1 MSIHREEY
9 RMNTIQSAIPAIPEI
24 GLGTFRLQG
33 QVVIDSVTTGLEVGY
48 RHIDTAQ
55 IYGNEAEVGQAI
67 AASGVA
73 RDELFVT
80 TKIWIDSL
88 QRDKLIPSLKDSL
101 HKLQLEQ
108 LDLTL
113 IHWPSPNDAIPV
125 AEYMAALAEAK
136 AQGLTRAIGV
146 SNFTNAQL
154 QQAIATVGAAE
165 IATQQIEIHP
175 FLQNRKVI
183 DFVRSQGIHIT
194 AYMPLAYGKV
204 VTDPVIAAIA
214 TKHGVTPAQVALNWS
229 LQQGFAVIP
238 SSTKRANLE
247 ANLHFTRITLS
258 PEEMAQIATL
268 ERGERLANP
277 DGLAPA
283 WD

>member
-1 MSIHREEY
+1 MHA
-9 RMNTIQSAIPAIPEI
+9 TTQHTAIPEI

-33 QVVIDSVTTGLEVGY
+33 QVVIDSVTTGLDVGY

-55 IYGNEAEVGQAI
+55 IYGNEADVGQAI
-67 AASGVA
+67 AASAVPRG
-73 RDELFVT
+73 ELFVT
-80 TKIWIDSL
+80 TKIWIENL

-101 HKLQLEQ
+101 HKLRLEQ

-113 IHWPSPNDAIPV
+113 IHWPSPQDAIPV
-125 AEYMAALAEAK
+125 AETMAALAQAK

-154 QQAIATVGAAE
+154 RQAIDTVGASE
-165 IATQQIEIHP
+165 IATQQVEIHP

-183 DFVRSQGIHIT
+183 EFARSQGIHIT

-204 VTDPVIAAIA
+204 MADPVIAAIA
-214 TKHGVTPAQVALNWS
+214 AKHGVTPAQVALSWS

-247 ANLHFTRITLS
+247 ANLHFQRITLS
-258 PEEMAQIATL
+258 PDEMAQMATL

-277 DGLAPA
+277 DGLAPR

>member
-1 MSIHREEY
+1 MHA
-9 RMNTIQSAIPAIPEI
+9 TTHHTAIPAI

-33 QVVIDSVTTGLEVGY
+33 QVVIDSVTTGLDVGY

-55 IYGNEAEVGQAI
+55 IYGNEADVGQAI
-67 AASGVA
+67 AASAVP
-73 RDELFVT
+73 RDALFVT
-80 TKIWIDSL
+80 SKIWIDNL

-113 IHWPSPNDAIPV
+113 IHWPSPQDAIPV
-125 AEYMAALAEAK
+125 ADYMAALLDAK
-136 AQGLTRAIGV
+136 AQGLTKAIGV

-154 QQAIATVGAAE
+154 RQAIDTVGAAE
-165 IATQQIEIHP
+165 IATQQVEIHP
-175 FLQNRKVI
+175 FLQNRKVVE
-183 DFVRSQGIHIT
+183 FARSQGIHIT

-204 VTDPVIAAIA
+204 LADPVIAAIA
-214 TKHGVTPAQVALNWS
+214 TKYGVTPAQVALSWS

-247 ANLHFTRITLS
+247 ANLHFQRVTLS
-258 PEEMAQIATL
+258 PDEMAQMATL

-277 DGLAPA
+277 DGLAPQ

>member
-1 MSIHREEY
+1 
-9 RMNTIQSAIPAIPEI
+9 MNTTTRHTAIPEI

-33 QVVIDSVTTGLEVGY
+33 QVVIDSVTMGLDVGY

-67 AASGVA
+67 AASVVP
-73 RDELFVT
+73 RDALFVT
-80 TKIWIDSL
+80 TKIWIDNL
-88 QRDKLIPSLKDSL
+88 QRDRLIPSLKDSL
-101 HKLQLEQ
+101 HKLRLEQ

-113 IHWPSPNDAIPV
+113 IHWPSPQDAIPV
-125 AEYMAALAEAK
+125 AEYMEALAQAK

-154 QQAIATVGAAE
+154 RQAIDTVGAGE
-165 IATQQIEIHP
+165 IATQQVEIHP

-183 DFVRSQGIHIT
+183 DLARSQGIHIT

-204 VTDPVIAAIA
+204 MADPVIAAIA
-214 TKHGVTPAQVALNWS
+214 AKHGVTPAQVALSWS

-238 SSTKRANLE
+238 SSTRRANLE
-247 ANLHFTRITLS
+247 ANLHFQRITLS
-258 PEEMAQIATL
+258 PDEMAQMATL

-277 DGLAPA
+277 DGLAPQ

>member
-1 MSIHREEY
+1 
-9 RMNTIQSAIPAIPEI
+9 MNTTTRHTAIPEI

-33 QVVIDSVTTGLEVGY
+33 QVVIDSVAMGLDVGY

-67 AASGVA
+67 AASVVP
-73 RDELFVT
+73 RDALFVT
-80 TKIWIDSL
+80 TKIWIDNL
-88 QRDKLIPSLKDSL
+88 QRDRLIPSLKDSL
-101 HKLQLEQ
+101 HKLRLEQ

-113 IHWPSPNDAIPV
+113 IHWPSPQDAIPV
-125 AEYMAALAEAK
+125 AEYMEALAQAK
-136 AQGLTRAIGV
+136 AQGWTRAIGV

-154 QQAIATVGAAE
+154 RQAIDTVGAGE
-165 IATQQIEIHP
+165 IATQQVEIHP

-183 DFVRSQGIHIT
+183 DFARSQGIHIT

-204 VTDPVIAAIA
+204 MADPVIAAIA
-214 TKHGVTPAQVALNWS
+214 AKHGVTPAQVALSWS

-247 ANLHFTRITLS
+247 ANLHFQRITLS
-258 PEEMAQIATL
+258 PDEMAQMATL

-277 DGLAPA
+277 DGLAPQ

>member
-1 MSIHREEY
+1 
-9 RMNTIQSAIPAIPEI
+9 MNTTTPHTAIPEI

-33 QVVIDSVTTGLEVGY
+33 QVVIDSVTTGLDVGY

-67 AASGVA
+67 AASAVP
-73 RDELFVT
+73 RDALFVT
-80 TKIWIDSL
+80 TKIWIDNL
-88 QRDKLIPSLKDSL
+88 RRDKLIPSLKDSL
-101 HKLQLEQ
+101 HKLRLEQ

-113 IHWPSPNDAIPV
+113 IHWPSPQDAIPV
-125 AEYMAALAEAK
+125 ADYMAALAEAK

-154 QQAIATVGAAE
+154 RQAIDTVGAAE
-165 IATQQIEIHP
+165 IATQQVEIHP
-175 FLQNRKVI
+175 FLQNRKVV
-183 DFVRSQGIHIT
+183 DFARSQGIHIT
-194 AYMPLAYGKV
+194 AYMPLAYGNV
-204 VTDPVIAAIA
+204 MADPVIAAIA
-214 TKHGVTPAQVALNWS
+214 AKHGVTPAQVALSWS

-247 ANLHFTRITLS
+247 ANLHFQRITLS
-258 PEEMAQIATL
+258 PDEMAQMATL

-277 DGLAPA
+277 DGLAPQ

>member
-1 MSIHREEY
+1 MHA
-9 RMNTIQSAIPAIPEI
+9 TTQHTAIPEI

-33 QVVIDSVTTGLEVGY
+33 QVVIDSVTTGLDVGY

-55 IYGNEAEVGQAI
+55 IYGNEAEVGKAI
-67 AASGVA
+67 AASAVP
-73 RDELFVT
+73 RDALFVT
-80 TKIWIDSL
+80 TKIWIENL

-101 HKLQLEQ
+101 HKLRLEQ

-113 IHWPSPNDAIPV
+113 IHWPSPQDAIPV
-125 AEYMAALAEAK
+125 ADYMAALLDAK
-136 AQGLTRAIGV
+136 AQGLTKTIGV

-154 QQAIATVGAAE
+154 RQAIDTVGAAE
-165 IATQQIEIHP
+165 IATQQVEIHP

-183 DFVRSQGIHIT
+183 EFARSQGIHIT

-204 VTDPVIAAIA
+204 MADPVIVAIA
-214 TKHGVTPAQVALNWS
+214 AKHGVTPAQVALSWS

-238 SSTKRANLE
+238 SSTRRANLE
-247 ANLHFTRITLS
+247 ANLHFQRITLS
-258 PEEMAQIATL
+258 QDEMAQMAAL

-277 DGLAPA
+277 DGLAPQ

>member
-1 MSIHREEY
+1 
-9 RMNTIQSAIPAIPEI
+9 MNTSTRHTAIPEI

-33 QVVIDSVTTGLEVGY
+33 QVVIDSVTTGLDIGY

-67 AASGVA
+67 TASAVP
-73 RDELFVT
+73 RDALFVT
-80 TKIWIDSL
+80 TKIWIDNL

-101 HKLQLEQ
+101 RKLQLEQ

-113 IHWPSPNDAIPV
+113 IHWPSPQDAIPV
-125 AEYMAALAEAK
+125 AEYMAALLEAK

-154 QQAIATVGAAE
+154 RQAIDTVGAAE
-165 IATQQIEIHP
+165 IATQQVEIHP
-175 FLQNRKVI
+175 FLQNRTVI
-183 DFVRSQGIHIT
+183 EFARSQGIHIT

-204 VTDPVIAAIA
+204 VSDPVIAAIA
-214 TKHGVTPAQVALNWS
+214 EKHGVTPAQVALSWS

-247 ANLHFTRITLS
+247 ANLHFQRITLS
-258 PEEMAQIATL
+258 PDEMAQMATL

-277 DGLAPA
+277 DGLAPQ

>member
-1 MSIHREEY
+1 
-9 RMNTIQSAIPAIPEI
+9 MNTTTRHTAIPEI

-33 QVVIDSVTTGLEVGY
+33 QVVIDSVTTGLDVGY

-67 AASGVA
+67 AASAVP
-73 RDELFVT
+73 RDDLFVT
-80 TKIWIDSL
+80 TKIWIENL

-113 IHWPSPNDAIPV
+113 IHWPSPQDAIPV
-125 AEYMAALAEAK
+125 AEYMAALADAK
-136 AQGLTRAIGV
+136 AQGLTKAIGV

-154 QQAIATVGAAE
+154 RQAIDTVGATE
-165 IATQQIEIHP
+165 IATQQVEIHP
-175 FLQNRKVI
+175 FLQNRTVI
-183 DFVRSQGIHIT
+183 EFARSQGIHIT

-204 VTDPVIAAIA
+204 VADPVIAAIA
-214 TKHGVTPAQVALNWS
+214 AKHGVTPAQVALSWS

-247 ANLHFTRITLS
+247 ANLHFQRITLS
-258 PEEMAQIATL
+258 PDEMAQMATL

-277 DGLAPA
+277 DGLAPQ

>member
-1 MSIHREEY
+1 MHATTRH
-9 RMNTIQSAIPAIPEI
+9 TAIPEI

-33 QVVIDSVTTGLEVGY
+33 QVVIDSVTTGLDVGY

-55 IYGNEAEVGQAI
+55 IYGNEADVGQAI
-67 AASGVA
+67 AASAVPRG
-73 RDELFVT
+73 ELFVT
-80 TKIWIDSL
+80 TKIWIENL

-101 HKLQLEQ
+101 HKLRLEQ

-113 IHWPSPNDAIPV
+113 IHWPSPQDAIPV
-125 AEYMAALAEAK
+125 AETMAALAQAK

-154 QQAIATVGAAE
+154 RQAIDTVGASE
-165 IATQQIEIHP
+165 IATQQVEIHP
-175 FLQNRKVI
+175 FLQNRKVVE
-183 DFVRSQGIHIT
+183 FARSQGIHIT

-204 VTDPVIAAIA
+204 MADPVIAAIA
-214 TKHGVTPAQVALNWS
+214 AKHGVTPAQVALSWS

-247 ANLHFTRITLS
+247 ANLHFQRITLS
-258 PEEMAQIATL
+258 PDEMAQMATL

-277 DGLAPA
+277 DGLAPQ

>member
-1 MSIHREEY
+1 
-9 RMNTIQSAIPAIPEI
+9 MNATTHHTAIPEI

-33 QVVIDSVTTGLEVGY
+33 QVVIDSVATGLDVGY

-67 AASGVA
+67 AASRVP
-73 RDELFVT
+73 RDALFVT
-80 TKIWIDSL
+80 TKIWIESL
-88 QRDKLIPSLKDSL
+88 RRDKLIPSLKDSL

-113 IHWPSPNDAIPV
+113 IHWPSPQDAIPV
-125 AEYMAALAEAK
+125 TEYMAALAEAK
-136 AQGLTRAIGV
+136 AQGLTKAIGV

-154 QQAIATVGAAE
+154 QQAIDTVGAAE

-204 VTDPVIAAIA
+204 MADPVIAAIA
-214 TKHGVTPAQVALNWS
+214 AKHGVTPAQVALSWS

-247 ANLHFTRITLS
+247 ANLHFQRITLS
-258 PEEMAQIATL
+258 PDEMAQMATL

-277 DGLAPA
+277 DGLAPQ

>member
-1 MSIHREEY
+1 
-9 RMNTIQSAIPAIPEI
+9 MNTTTQHTAIPEI

-33 QVVIDSVTTGLEVGY
+33 QVVIDSVTTGLDVGY

-67 AASGVA
+67 AASAVP

-80 TKIWIDSL
+80 TKIWIESL

-101 HKLQLEQ
+101 HKLRLEQ

-113 IHWPSPNDAIPV
+113 IHWPSPQDAIPV
-125 AEYMAALAEAK
+125 ADYMEALAEAK
-136 AQGLTRAIGV
+136 AQGLTKAIGV

-154 QQAIATVGAAE
+154 RQAIDTVGAAE

-175 FLQNRKVI
+175 FLQNRKAI
-183 DFVRSQGIHIT
+183 DFARSQGIHIT

-204 VTDPVIAAIA
+204 MVDPVIAAIA
-214 TKHGVTPAQVALNWS
+214 ARHGVTPAQVALSWS

-238 SSTKRANLE
+238 SSTRRANLE
-247 ANLHFTRITLS
+247 ANLHFQRITLS
-258 PEEMAQIATL
+258 PDEMAQMATL

-277 DGLAPA
+277 DGLAPQ

>member
-1 MSIHREEY
+1 
-9 RMNTIQSAIPAIPEI
+9 MNTTTRHTAIPEI

-33 QVVIDSVTTGLEVGY
+33 QVVIDSVTTGLDVGY

-67 AASGVA
+67 ATSPVP
-73 RDELFVT
+73 RDALFVT
-80 TKIWIDSL
+80 TKIWIDNL
-88 QRDKLIPSLKDSL
+88 RRDKLIPSLKDSL
-101 HKLQLEQ
+101 RKLQLEQ

-113 IHWPSPNDAIPV
+113 IHWPSPQDAIPV

-154 QQAIATVGAAE
+154 RQAIDTVGAAE
-165 IATQQIEIHP
+165 IATQQVEIHP
-175 FLQNRKVI
+175 FLQNRTVI
-183 DFVRSQGIHIT
+183 EFARSQGIHIT

-204 VTDPVIAAIA
+204 MADPVIAAIA
-214 TKHGVTPAQVALNWS
+214 AKHGMTPAQVALSWS

-247 ANLHFTRITLS
+247 ANLHFQRITLS
-258 PEEMAQIATL
+258 PDEMAQMATL

-277 DGLAPA
+277 DGLAPQ